1 MDAIITQVQSLASN
15 ANEAG
20 RKEVIGTLRNLQ
32 YAVETP
38 NDTLNRFAGLNLQ
51 IAGAR
56 IGVDLGIFSALHES
70 KQPLSVEALARKNGA
85 APELLDS
92 PRLTSEGRNL
102 RYLASVGQIKETSK
116 DHFSSSSITATL
128 ADDNYQG
135 GIHHFFDTV
144 GPSIQELPD
153 FLAATNYQNITESTK
168 TPFNRAFDTELP
180 AFVWFPSQP
189 ERFAHFQKVMTV
201 QRAGAPIFISTFQFK
216 KELGNFQGKPVFVD
230 VGGGFGNQAMA
241 VLEAFPELSGKLI
254 LQDLPQTL
262 EHVPAIDGIQVMA
275 HNFFEPQV
283 VKVMIYLKELRCRTN
298 IISGAKFY
306 YLRNILHDW
315 PDEKSVVILK
325 NIISAMEP
333 DSRILIDDKVL
344 PNEKVHW
351 QATQEDL
358 TMMATLGS
366 KERTVEQLR
375 VLMDSA
381 GLEVLDIVQYTTS
394 LNDSIIVAVPK

>member
-1 MDAIITQVQSLASN
+1 MDAIIAQVQSLASN

-20 RKEVIGTLRNLQ
+20 RKEVIDTLRNLQ

-38 NDTLNRFAGLNLQ
+38 YDTLNRFAGLHLQ

-70 KQPLSVEALARKNGA
+70 KQPLSVEALAQKNGA

-92 PRLTSEGRNL
+92 PSLTSEGRIL

-128 ADDNYQG
+128 ADDSYQG

-168 TPFNRAFDTELP
+168 TPFNKAFNTELP

-216 KELGNFQGKPVFVD
+216 KELGNFQGKTVLVD
-230 VGGGFGNQAMA
+230 VGGGFGHQAMA

-262 EHVPAIDGIQVMA
+262 EHVPAIDGIQVMP

-283 VKVMIYLKELRCRTN
+283 VQ
-298 IISGAKFY
+298 GAKFY

-315 PDEKSVVILK
+315 PDEKSVIILK

-351 QATQEDL
+351 HATQEDL
-358 TMMATLGS
+358 TMMAALGS
-366 KERTVEQLR
+366 KERTVEQWR
-375 VLMDSA
+375 ALMDSA
-381 GLEVLDIVQYTTS
+381 GLEILDIVQYTTS